1 MLLATAGLVSGHFY
15 TGRFRDK
22 YKTDFNLRRTKT
34 KKTLDLGKYAAHSEW
49 WDNV

>member
-22 YKTDFNLRRTKT
+22 YKTDFNLRKKQT
-34 KKTLDLGKYAAHSEW
+34 KTLDLEKYAAHSEW
-49 WDNV
+49 